1 MKAFEETEIVGIDE
15 CKMSEFVYN
24 YVRLERMFDIK
35 PHRWHRAAMWHVV
48 SAA

>member
-24 YVRLERMFDIK
+24 YVRREN
-35 PHRWHRAAMWHVV
+35 V
-48 SAA
+48 